1 MTIVCLLA
9 LTFFSIVIKTD
20 KVYLSSS
27 SFGNVINH
35 VTKNVSNVD
44 IDTSY
49 FGNIFFTS
57 IKPQNSLIDGIPA
70 FADHGQEI
78 TLTLHNSSL
87 DLLLQVAEIK

>member
-1 MTIVCLLA
+1 VIGLKRLHYKFLGEHLGSLHRSNDYLLLMTIVCLLA
-9 LTFFSIVIKTD
+9 LTFFSIIIKTD

-49 FGNIFFTS
+49 FGNIFFTL
-57 IKPQNSLIDGIPA
+57 N
-70 FADHGQEI
+70 
-78 TLTLHNSSL
+78 
-87 DLLLQVAEIK
+87 